1 LVPVIVVT
9 LAYAEDEEKPSEI
22 DWGPYGVSRI
32 FAATRVAEDD
42 ADGVTLRGLILGYGV
57 RDQSGECNCG
67 LGAWLAVQSGHGQ
80 RVIGVGGEYVR
91 LLLGTQRVPF
101 AGRASLG
108 VEDRRHNPHSGLVGF
123 VGLGFELGFW
133 PWKSIQFAITFDRD
147 FGFPAYTRNVVGV
160 VFRLATPYARS
171 GPVAAPPEKSIQ

>member
-1 LVPVIVVT
+1 MANPPSLGRCLRRATRFPLLLVPVIVVT

-67 LGAWLAVQSGHGQ
+67 HCDPSPHRHLSG
-80 RVIGVGGEYVR
+80 IG
-91 LLLGTQRVPF
+91 
-101 AGRASLG
+101 
-108 VEDRRHNPHSGLVGF
+108 SGLP
-123 VGLGFELGFW
+123 LLKW
-133 PWKSIQFAITFDRD
+133 
-147 FGFPAYTRNVVGV
+147 
-160 VFRLATPYARS
+160 ARRYS
-171 GPVAAPPEKSIQ
+171 RIL